1 MAFYTPTW
9 VRKLVK
15 EDHSNIQEYL
25 NKQNNDFRDYI
36 DANTPFVLWLDIGL
50 IRERIL
56 AKSQPFIQ
64 ELALA
69 VSQTRDVSDIIIKL
83 LDKAYIATINDYAT
97 NTRYLQIDQDTLT
110 TLLTTL
116 SNADLGSIK
125 KTIADNFSRTMVVTN
140 VTKKNKSVMLIL
152 PKFTTLNFG
161 TVFKKQLGSLVA
173 KSKELHDS
181 APVAAVGGMFGG
193 LVKEQANSDSSE
205 KSRMLAFVNENFA
218 KLQNIGHVEVDVISE
233 ADKKVMRGQN
243 SPRLIQALVTLPNDI
258 TRFEKLQLKF
268 SKETGQAATRVKVR
282 KKFSGSKL
290 VFELLIEHGLAVG
303 VPETQEDNL
312 YKAKLERAFTIGRG
326 LSKTIR
332 DNPGLLSQLETSK
345 SVIQYVQEV
354 LINTLLKKPI
364 KIYTSSTTIEQKSK
378 VTKTKVTPQLSKA
391 SKQSSVPSL
400 AGRGL
405 INKGATNLINL
416 QNLINRQLQDVISAN
431 MGDGDSRNILNYRT
445 GRLAASA
452 KVERMSESRA
462 GMITAFYS
470 YMKNPYATFS
480 ASGQQ
485 QNPRSRDPKLLI
497 SKSIR
502 EIAATQ
508 VANQLRAVNI

>member
-1 MAFYTPTW
+1 
-9 VRKLVK
+9 
-15 EDHSNIQEYL
+15 
-25 NKQNNDFRDYI
+25 
-36 DANTPFVLWLDIGL
+36 
-50 IRERIL
+50 
-56 AKSQPFIQ
+56 
-64 ELALA
+64 
-69 VSQTRDVSDIIIKL
+69 
-83 LDKAYIATINDYAT
+83 
-97 NTRYLQIDQDTLT
+97 
-110 TLLTTL
+110 
-116 SNADLGSIK
+116 
-125 KTIADNFSRTMVVTN
+125 
-140 VTKKNKSVMLIL
+140 
-152 PKFTTLNFG
+152 
-161 TVFKKQLGSLVA
+161 
-173 KSKELHDS
+173 
-181 APVAAVGGMFGG
+181 
-193 LVKEQANSDSSE
+193 
-205 KSRMLAFVNENFA
+205 
-218 KLQNIGHVEVDVISE
+218 
-233 ADKKVMRGQN
+233 
-243 SPRLIQALVTLPNDI
+243 
-258 TRFEKLQLKF
+258 
-268 SKETGQAATRVKVR
+268 
-282 KKFSGSKL
+282 
-290 VFELLIEHGLAVG
+290 
-303 VPETQEDNL
+303 
-312 YKAKLERAFTIGRG
+312 
-326 LSKTIR
+326 
-332 DNPGLLSQLETSK
+332 
-345 SVIQYVQEV
+345 